1 MKKKLHFLLTMM
13 LFCAM
18 LTQAQN
24 VPFHVRFSTSA
35 ASCYNNGKIIYAL
48 MDSQGAVLDSLPDGL
63 SQVRIYYR
71 LPNSDTIHYSGWY
84 YTGGEDTLT
93 INNGTYVV
101 GVEGLQDNGSG
112 GFVRV
117 DTQLVMT
124 VTTTYQKPE
133 ASALVQTAIYTTR
146 AGNMP
151 TVSCENSG
159 RVQLLVLDG
168 RFPYTV
174 TVCDHSTGD
183 TLRTQIFPD
192 YQHHGSYADD
202 ASYKYYYTFD
212 TLGAG
217 TWDFYLVDGC
227 GYGLPRITQN
237 VSVTGLPKVT
247 KLSVY
252 ASSGNFADSNVVK
265 VLVKFD
271 KAVEPYRTYMAQY
284 ARYRIVYEGLEAK
297 EWMPLPS
304 SVIENTFM
312 LYDTVYSARKYCD
325 IWNRKI
331 TFEYKLE
338 GCEEWQKTLAFQYL
352 KPDERYFEK
361 DTADIT
367 LAIHENEQPCGTL
380 RDWQRNYYSIRYYTT
395 SVYPNKP
402 YLPNN
407 IYDVT
412 SDIPIAKDYYR
423 YYYTHP
429 LSWVY
434 TDKRTG
440 EVIKMDT
447 IGIITDFSYLN
458 ARDVEARYGSLDD
471 TTFTIPV
478 LRRLMDGKGCELYA
492 TEDTMTFFRSH
503 GRVVPAW
510 TTEQTQESQYCC
522 RDMQSVTILQLPS
535 PVSSPR
541 ISTTIRLVRSPDHNF
556 YNFVAMYDPATERW
570 EITRDR
576 VENGAIIEGK
586 YDGRSLSIRDYC
598 LLTGPYWFEV
608 VTPCDSFLLKLEAKF
623 NNYVKMDVL
632 EEPTYIV
639 TKDCGNMYIQ
649 YTAGRY
655 LRTFFRR
662 YASEDRVDT
671 MESVINPI
679 IKVIKAPHNSYV
691 NTSSFSLNTPVRVS
705 MPGEYIFEFKP
716 DDINSIPAC
725 ESMVTYDTLEV
736 DIKTVEFEYALALLC
751 DSSSTMG
758 NAYVKGKNGT
768 EPYTYILYSRPDRQ
782 GEVLGTNNTGVFL
795 NVPMR
800 SNEELSCLIS
810 DSCISYFH
818 VNFYPRTLAELKKV
832 WFDDGLTANSTC
844 EGTTIQVHALSI
856 SEVLRYEWSGPDG
869 FHATTS
875 DPYVHIPRGGSS
887 GWYKVVIAYDQ
898 CAQELSDS
906 IFLTVQEAPHLTVTP
921 DATVCPG
928 DSVEV
933 LFVPTTPLDVDKV
946 RFEVAFSNGS
956 GISSRSYTATPGD
969 TVRDLFSTLSDAKI
983 YSVLV
988 DDGRCAYMHADT
1000 ADTAYIHIRTDVL
1013 PACTVL
1019 TTYDTVC
1026 HGSDAQL
1033 SAKATLSEP
1042 YLLKWYSDYALTQL
1056 LKTDTMINDETWSYY
1071 DTAAI
1076 TQRTILYV
1084 ALETESQCPTIN
1096 GLVSREM
1103 DMQDGMTV
1111 LECGQG
1117 VRLFDAG
1124 GSEENYPALS
1134 SAVHRFRS
1142 ADGRP
1147 IVLHFEELALSKT
1160 SHLQIFTGEELHA
1173 DSLLWDLTSS
1183 SWNPGM
1189 VISSGNTLTLSF
1201 SSGKISAAG
1210 WSAVVECAP
1219 GVAIADVWPKHETVL
1234 RDEVCQSQTRT
1245 YDDPYGIV
1253 PEIASSEELN
1263 AAVREAGIYYFTKN
1277 YPGMGEHGCDSAV
1290 TFELFVN
1297 APIVHDTTVLTTVL
1311 HGGTFLWHDSLYEQ
1325 SGQYVVQYSRTD
1337 GCDSLEVLSLTILDA
1352 HIESENVCRGDSAT
1366 MTVDVSG
1373 SAKRSRV
1380 VSVARTGKVGDV
1392 LCTDGSLLPVDSFL
1406 ISNKIAKGVVF
1417 ETDMLGLHGLAV
1429 ALSEST
1435 QPMAV
1440 TMRGTSILPKSS
1452 RESALWD
1459 MDGLTNTRRI
1469 RNAVDAA
1476 PNANFEHHAPAA
1488 KFCLYYDS
1496 NTFQVGSALEGWYMP
1511 SLGEMNVLYINRLK
1525 VNRTLRKLAEQ
1536 NSNVMPMS
1544 SSGYW
1549 TSTVYNSS
1557 KAWIIS
1563 NHGGI
1568 ASSAIENQYGTR
1580 PIIAF

>member
-1 MKKKLHFLLTMM
+1 MKKKLQFLLTMM
-13 LFCAM
+13 IFCAM

-24 VPFHVRFSTSA
+24 VPFNVRFSTSA
-35 ASCYNNGKIIYAL
+35 ASCYNNGKIVYAL
-48 MDSQGAVLDSLPDGL
+48 TDSEGMALDTLPAGL

-84 YTGGEDTLT
+84 YTGGQDTLT
-93 INNGTYVV
+93 INSGTYVV
-101 GVEGLQDNGSG
+101 GVEGLVDNGSN

-117 DTQLVMT
+117 DTQTVMT

-133 ASALVQTAIYTTR
+133 ASALVQTAPYTTY

-151 TVSCENSG
+151 TVPCGNSG
-159 RVQLLVLDG
+159 RVQLLALGG

-192 YQHHGSYADD
+192 YQNHGSYAEN
-202 ASYKYYYTFD
+202 ASYKDYYTFD

-237 VSVTGLPKVT
+237 VAVTGLPKVT
-247 KLSVY
+247 KLRIY
-252 ASSGNFADSNVVK
+252 ASSGNFADSNVVR
-265 VLVKFD
+265 VIVQFN
-271 KAVEPYRTYMAQY
+271 KAVEPYRTYMEQY
-284 ARYRIVYEGLEAK
+284 ARYRIDYEGLESK
-297 EWMPLPS
+297 EWRPLPS
-304 SVIENTFM
+304 NIREDSFV
-312 LYDTVYSARKYCD
+312 LYDTVYAAGKYCD

-338 GCEEWQKTLAFQYL
+338 GCEDWQKTMAFQYL
-352 KPDERYFEK
+352 RPDERYYEK
-361 DTADIT
+361 DTVNVT
-367 LAIHENEQPCGTL
+367 LAIHENDQPCGTI
-380 RDWQRNYYSIRYYTT
+380 RDWQRDFYRIRYYTT
-395 SVYPNKP
+395 SVYPNRP
-402 YLPNN
+402 YDPDLF
-407 IYDVT
+407 YDVT
-412 SDIPIAKDYYR
+412 SDELISKDYYR

-434 TDKRTG
+434 TDMRTG
-440 EVIKMDT
+440 EVIKTDT
-447 IGIITDFSYLN
+447 IGIITDFSYLY
-458 ARDVEARYGSLDD
+458 AREVEERYGSLDD
-471 TTFTIPV
+471 TTLTIPV
-478 LRRLMDGKGCELYA
+478 LRRLKDGKGCELYA
-492 TEDTMTFFRSH
+492 TEDTMTFFRGH
-503 GRVVPAW
+503 GRVVPVW
-510 TTEQTQESQYCC
+510 TTEQSKESQYCC
-522 RDMQSVTILQLPS
+522 RDMQSVTISQLPS
-535 PVSSPR
+535 QVTIPP
-541 ISTTIRLVRSPDHNF
+541 ISTKVRLVHSPDHNF
-556 YNFVAMYDPATERW
+556 YNFEAVYDPETERW

-608 VTPCDSFLLKLEAKF
+608 VTPCDSFLLKCEAKF
-623 NNYVKMDVL
+623 NYYIKMDLL
-632 EEPTYIV
+632 EDPAYIV
-639 TKDCGNMYIQ
+639 TKDCGNMYME
-649 YTAGRY
+649 YTAGKY
-655 LRTFFRR
+655 LRTLYRR

-671 MESVINPI
+671 VESVVNPI
-679 IKVIKAPHNSYV
+679 IKVIQAPHNSHV

-705 MPGEYIFEFKP
+705 MPGQYIFEFKP
-716 DDINSIPAC
+716 DDMNSIPVC
-725 ESMVTYDTLEV
+725 ESMVRYDTLEV
-736 DIKTVEFEYALALLC
+736 GIKTVEFEYAIALLC
-751 DSSSTMG
+751 DSSSTVG

-768 EPYTYILYSRPDRQ
+768 KPYTYILYSRPNRQ
-782 GEVLGTNNTGVFL
+782 GEVLGMNNTGVFL
-795 NVPMR
+795 NVPMH
-800 SNEELSCLIS
+800 SNEKLSCLIS

-832 WFDDGLTANSTC
+832 WFDDGLTVDSTC

-856 SEVLRYEWSGPDG
+856 SEVLRYEWFGPDG

-875 DPYVHIPRGGSS
+875 DPYVHIPRGGNS
-887 GWYKVVIAYDQ
+887 GWYKVVILYDQ

-906 IFLTVQEAPHLTVTP
+906 IFLTVQEAPHLTVAP

-956 GISSRSYTATPGD
+956 GITTRSYAATPGD

-983 YSVLV
+983 YPVMV
-988 DDGRCAYMHADT
+988 DDGRCAYVHADT

-1013 PACTVL
+1013 SACTVL

-1026 HGSDAQL
+1026 HGGDAQL

-1056 LKTDTMINDETWSYY
+1056 LKTDTMPDNEAWSYY
-1071 DTAAI
+1071 DTSAI

-1084 ALETESQCPTIN
+1084 ALQTENQCPTIN

-1103 DMQDGMTV
+1103 DMQDGTTV

-1124 GSEENYPALS
+1124 GPEGHYPALS

-1173 DSLLWDLTSS
+1173 DSLLWDLTAG

-1189 VISSGNTLTLSF
+1189 VISSGKALTLRF

-1253 PEIASSEELN
+1253 PELASSEVLN
-1263 AAVREAGIYYFTKN
+1263 AAIREAGIYYFTKN

-1297 APIVHDTTVLTTVL
+1297 PPMIHDTTVLTTVL
-1311 HGGTFLWHDSLYEQ
+1311 HGGTFLWHDSLYNQ
-1325 SGQYVVQYSRTD
+1325 SGQYVVQYSRPD
-1337 GCDSLEVLSLTILDA
+1337 GCDSLEILKLTILDA
-1352 HIESENVCRGDSAT
+1352 HVESENVCRGDTAT

-1373 SAKRSRV
+1373 LSKRSRAMLV
-1380 VSVARTGKVGDV
+1380 TRTGQVGDV
-1392 LCTDGSLLPVDSFL
+1392 LCTDGALLSIDSFL
-1406 ISNKIAKGVVF
+1406 VSGKTAKGVVF

-1440 TMRGTSILPKSS
+1440 TMRSTSILPKSS

-1488 KFCLYYDS
+1488 KFCFYYDA
-1496 NTFQVGSALEGWYMP
+1496 NTLQVGSAPKGWYMP

-1549 TSTVYNSS
+1549 TSTVYNNGN
-1557 KAWIIS
+1557 AWIIS
-1563 NHGGI
+1563 NHGGVE
-1568 ASSAIENQYGTR
+1568 SSAINNQYGTR

>member
-247 KLSVY
+247 KLSIY

-284 ARYRIVYEGLEAK
+284 ARYRIVYEGLETK

-395 SVYPNKP
+395 SVYPNEP

-522 RDMQSVTILQLPS
+522 RDMQSLTILQLPS

-1013 PACTVL
+1013 PACTLL